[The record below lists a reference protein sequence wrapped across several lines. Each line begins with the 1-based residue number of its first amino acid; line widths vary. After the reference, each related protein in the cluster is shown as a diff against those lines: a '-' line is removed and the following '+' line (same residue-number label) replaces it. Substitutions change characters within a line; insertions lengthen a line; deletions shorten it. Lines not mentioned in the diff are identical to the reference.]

1 MKQYAAERKWT
12 KGRSR
17 IVRVTDQSKL
27 QRGLLESIKMTMD
40 RLPGSARKK
49 RSWEK

>member
-1 MKQYAAERKWT
+1 MKKYAGEKKWT

-17 IVRVTDQSKL
+17 IVRVTDL
-27 QRGLLESIKMTMD
+27 TRERRGLVESLKMTMD
-40 RLPGSARKK
+40 KLPWFARKK